1 MTLGEYVNQFARTLR
16 ELRSTKTE
24 RAVGVAGDVLAQVK
38 RRVQTSGT
46 NFRGVT
52 FAPYSRLYAT
62 QRRKAGF
69 QAAYVDFTRRG
80 RLWNSIN
87 PFVQREGR
95 FNTIVVVRPRD
106 RENQQKL
113 NKLSVLKNRG
123 NILIPSN
130 TELAFAIQIWRNKAL
145 DKLNRIR

>member
-1 MTLGEYVNQFARTLR
+1 MTLGEYVSQFARTLF
-16 ELRSTKTE
+16 ELRNTKTE

-69 QAAYVDFTRRG
+69 QTAYVDFTRRG

-87 PFVQREGR
+87 PFVKREGR

-106 RENQQKL
+106 RENQEKL

-130 TELAFAIQIWRNKAL
+130 TELAFAIQTWRNKAL

>member
-1 MTLGEYVNQFARTLR
+1 
-16 ELRSTKTE
+16 
-24 RAVGVAGDVLAQVK
+24 
-38 RRVQTSGT
+38 
-46 NFRGVT
+46 
-52 FAPYSRLYAT
+52 
-62 QRRKAGF
+62 
-69 QAAYVDFTRRG
+69 VDFTRRG

-95 FNTIVVVRPRD
+95 FNTVVVVRPRD
-106 RENQQKL
+106 RENQEKL

-130 TELAFAIQIWRNKAL
+130 TELAFAIQTWRNKLL

>member
-1 MTLGEYVNQFARTLR
+1 MTLGEYVKQFARTLL
-16 ELRSTKTE
+16 ELRNTKTE

-69 QAAYVDFTRRG
+69 QTAYVDFTRRG
-80 RLWNSIN
+80 RLWNNIN

-95 FNTIVVVRPRD
+95 FNTVVVVRPRD
-106 RENQQKL
+106 RENQEKL

-130 TELAFAIQIWRNKAL
+130 TELAFAIQTWRNKAL

>member
-1 MTLGEYVNQFARTLR
+1 MTLGEYVSQFARTLF
-16 ELRSTKTE
+16 ELRNTKTE

-69 QAAYVDFTRRG
+69 QTAYVDFTRRG
-80 RLWNSIN
+80 RLWNNIN

-95 FNTIVVVRPRD
+95 FNTVVVVRPRD
-106 RENQQKL
+106 RENQEKL

-130 TELAFAIQIWRNKAL
+130 TELAFAIQTWRNKAL